1 MSVLYDITL
10 EIAYRYDSPA
20 ASSRTLLR
28 MLPLTGGGQQ
38 IVSGFVDTDPAP
50 DFCHDGRD
58 FFGNHTV
65 EVGHDGRLS
74 GLDFRFVGR
83 VRRFGL
89 EGGLD
94 LSCPLGA
101 LGAEVAGIPSVAPQS
116 PHHFVGPSERVRRE
130 PEIAAFA
137 GAVTNPGM
145 SALAAVEA
153 VSHALHREFSFDPTA
168 TVVTTDPLETFHNRR
183 GVCQDISHVTIAAL
197 RGIGIPAGYVSGFLR
212 THPPEGQP
220 RLEGVDAMHAWV
232 RAWCGREAG
241 WIEIDPTNDLRV
253 ATDHVAVAVG
263 RDYADVAPIKGSLRA
278 AGSQQTSHRVDVAPV
293 EGPHPR

>member
-28 MLPLTGGGQQ
+28 MLPLTGAGQQ
-38 IVSGFVDTDPAP
+38 IIFGFVDTDPAP
-50 DFCHDGRD
+50 DFRHDDRD

-65 EVGHDGRLS
+65 EVAHDGRLS
-74 GLDFRFVGR
+74 GLDFRFAGR
-83 VRRFGL
+83 VRRDAP
-89 EGGLD
+89 ESGLD
-94 LSCPLGA
+94 LSCPLGVLRTE
-101 LGAEVAGIPSVAPQS
+101 LGGVLSVAPES

-130 PEIAAFA
+130 PEITAFA
-137 GAVTNPGM
+137 RGVTDPGM

-153 VSHALHREFSFDPTA
+153 VSHALHRDISFDPTA
-168 TVVTTDPLETFHNRR
+168 TVVTTDPLDAFRKRR
-183 GVCQDISHVTIAAL
+183 GVCQDISHVMIAAL

-212 THPPEGQP
+212 TNPPEGQP

-232 RAWCGREAG
+232 RAWCGLEAG
-241 WIEIDPTNDLRV
+241 WIEVDPTNDIRV

-278 AGSQQTSHRVDVAPV
+278 AGSHQTSHRVDVAPV
-293 EGPHPR
+293 EPLSPR